1 MRFGIVGAG
10 AMGSLF
16 GGYLADAG
24 FDVTLVDIDEAHVGA
39 IRKNGLILDKGDGP
53 KAVAVEATT
62 DPASVAPVDLLVVFC
77 KYLSTEAAVSAAQ
90 AYVTGETYVWTLQ
103 NGIGNVEILQRHFD
117 DSRIVKGLTSAT
129 GIIEG
134 PGMVSTNFVGETE
147 TYLWPIDGG
156 KHPGLDE
163 AARILTEAGLPTAR
177 ASDIDYRIWR
187 KLVINV
193 TLTVLAG
200 IMNTRIGA
208 VYETEPGRALC
219 EEIVRET
226 VAVAQAA
233 GVPLQLDD
241 AFGYLDA
248 LSKAAVNHIGST
260 TVSLQKKQ
268 RTEIDAMNGA
278 VVREGERLGVETPV
292 NRTIA
297 RVVRLVEETA
307 AARLS
312 PSI

>member
-1 MRFGIVGAG
+1 MKFGIVGAG

-24 FDVTLVDIDEAHVGA
+24 FDVTLVDIDEVHVGA
-39 IRKNGLILDKGDGP
+39 IRDKGLILDKGDGA
-53 KAVAVEATT
+53 KAVAIEATT
-62 DPASVAPVDLLVVFC
+62 DPASVAPVDLLIVFC
-77 KYLSTEAAVSAAQ
+77 KYLNTDAAVTAAQ
-90 AYVTGETYVWTLQ
+90 AYVSDDTYVWTLQ
-103 NGIGNVEILQRHFD
+103 NGIGNVDVLKQHFKD
-117 DSRIVKGLTSAT
+117 RQIVKGLTSAT

-134 PGMVSTNFVGETE
+134 PGVVSTNFKGETE

-156 KHPGLDE
+156 KHPRLDE
-163 AARILTEAGLPTAR
+163 AARILTEAGLPTTR
-177 ASDIDYRIWR
+177 APDIDYRIWR

-208 VYETEPGRALC
+208 ICETEPGRALC
-219 EEIVRET
+219 DELLRET
-226 VAVAQAA
+226 VSVAQAA
-233 GVPLQLDD
+233 GVPLELDD
-241 AFGYLDA
+241 AINYLDT

-268 RTEIDAMNGA
+268 RTEIDTMNGA

-292 NRTIA
+292 NRTIT
-297 RVVRLVEETA
+297 RIVKLVEETA
-307 AARLS
+307 AERLS